1 MVLLINSLDW
11 YIVIILSCM
20 FWGRLFKVQG
30 SKFKVRSVGTY
41 EANFEL

>member
-1 MVLLINSLDW
+1 LGYSH
-11 YIVIILSCM
+11 YIILHVLGT
-20 FWGRLFKVQG
+20 FVQS